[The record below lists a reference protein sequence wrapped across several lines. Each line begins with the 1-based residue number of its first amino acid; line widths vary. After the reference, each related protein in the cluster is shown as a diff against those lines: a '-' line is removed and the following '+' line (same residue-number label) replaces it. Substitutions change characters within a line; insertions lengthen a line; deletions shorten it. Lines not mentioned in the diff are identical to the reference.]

1 MAKNN
6 RIHRKAIGGSLE
18 VDDAF
23 SPPYLNEE
31 YPEVE
36 EGLFQ
41 DRLSITSVCSTSVT
55 LHIRFLVFV
64 SFRVILTVSRFPETW
79 KPGNPKT

>member
-1 MAKNN
+1 MRLSGAS
-6 RIHRKAIGGSLE
+6 SLE

-31 YPEVE
+31 YPKVE

-41 DRLSITSVCSTSVT
+41 DRLSLTSVCSSWRAAVEE
-55 LHIRFLVFV
+55 ISAEYLVIYNGKELQGVVEKF
-64 SFRVILTVSRFPETW
+64 
-79 KPGNPKT
+79 